1 MNIRLEKLNDLE
13 SSVIIE
19 LSKTDYQEKVDVQ
32 IKKIQKT
39 ASIRGFRPGK
49 APMGMIQKMYGKTV
63 LADEI
68 QQIASQKLNEFIEE
82 QKLETLGYP
91 LGSTRFDS
99 KLDIENSEDFVFAFD
114 LGVAPSF
121 ELELTT
127 KDKLELFK
135 IDVTDKE
142 IDEDIEYARKRHAKL
157 EDAAKSDS
165 ESIVYAEVNEL
176 GEDGQILDG
185 GVTAKSV
192 SFVPSMIENKELQK
206 QFIGIEKDFN
216 TNCDVRE
223 LFNNNES
230 VLTSALAITKEAIS
244 DLSNSFSVK
253 VTEIKSRIL
262 PELNDAYFNEV
273 FPGENAPKNEL
284 EYRERVKSNLE
295 AYYANEASLWLDHEI
310 GHLIMTKHDI
320 RLPDDFLKRWL
331 METKSEDYNAE
342 NIDEKY
348 AQEKDALK
356 RRLIIDK
363 LASQHDLKA
372 EQNEV
377 IEEARLYY
385 VGMYKQ
391 YGLDVNMIGQDFLNE
406 TIAKRLQE
414 REFVGQMSDRVI
426 YRKAYDKVR
435 EMITIKDKKSS
446 VEDYFKHVNKHK
458 EAHGE

>member
-13 SSVIIE
+13 ASVLIE
-19 LSKTDYQEKVDVQ
+19 MSKADYQEKVDAQ

-114 LGVAPSF
+114 LGIAPKF
-121 ELELTT
+121 ELNLTT
-127 KDKLELFK
+127 KDKLDLFQ
-135 IDVTDKE
+135 IEVTDKE

-157 EDAAKSDS
+157 DDATKSDA

-176 GEDGQILDG
+176 GDDGQPLEG
-185 GVTAKSV
+185 GVSAKSV
-192 SFVPSMIENKELQK
+192 SFVPSMIENKKLQK
-206 QFIGIEKDFN
+206 QFVGIEKGFS
-216 TNCDVRE
+216 TTCDVRE

-230 VLTSALAITKEAIS
+230 VLTSALAVAKEAIS
-244 DLSNSFSVK
+244 DLSSSFSVN
-253 VTEIKSRIL
+253 VTEIKTRTL
-262 PELNDAYFNEV
+262 PELNDEYFKEV
-273 FPGENAPKNEL
+273 FPTETPSSEA
-284 EYRERVKSNLE
+284 EYRERVKANLE
-295 AYYANEASLWLDHEI
+295 HYYKNEASLWLDHEI

-320 RLPDDFLKRWL
+320 QLPDDFLKRWL
-331 METKSEDYNAE
+331 METKTEDYNAE

-363 LASQHDLKA
+363 LAEQHDLKA
-372 EQNEV
+372 EQAEV

-391 YGLDVNMIGQDFLNE
+391 YGLDVSMIGQDFLNE

-426 YRKAYDKVR
+426 YRKSYDKVR
-435 EMITIKDKKSS
+435 EMISINDKKTS

-458 EAHGE
+458 DTHGE

>member
-1 MNIRLEKLNDLE
+1 M
-13 SSVIIE
+13 
-19 LSKTDYQEKVDVQ
+19 SKADYQEKVDAQ

-114 LGVAPSF
+114 LGIAPKF
-121 ELELTT
+121 ELNLTT
-127 KDKLELFK
+127 KDKLDLFQ
-135 IDVTDKE
+135 IEVTDKE

-157 EDAAKSDS
+157 DDATKSDA

-176 GEDGQILDG
+176 GDDGQPLEG
-185 GVTAKSV
+185 GVSAKSV
-192 SFVPSMIENKELQK
+192 SFVPSMIENKKLQK
-206 QFIGIEKDFN
+206 QFVGIEKGFS
-216 TNCDVRE
+216 TTCDVRE

-230 VLTSALAITKEAIS
+230 VLTSALAVAKEAIS
-244 DLSNSFSVK
+244 DLSSSFSVN
-253 VTEIKSRIL
+253 VTEIKTRTL
-262 PELNDAYFNEV
+262 PELNDEYFKEV
-273 FPGENAPKNEL
+273 FPTETPSSEA
-284 EYRERVKSNLE
+284 EYRERVKANLE
-295 AYYANEASLWLDHEI
+295 HYYKNEASLWLDHEI

-320 RLPDDFLKRWL
+320 QLPDDFLKRWL
-331 METKSEDYNAE
+331 METKTEDYNAE

-363 LASQHDLKA
+363 LAEQHDLKA
-372 EQNEV
+372 EQAEV

-391 YGLDVNMIGQDFLNE
+391 YGLDVSMIGQDFLNE

-426 YRKAYDKVR
+426 YRKSYDKAR
-435 EMITIKDKKSS
+435 EMISINDKKTS

-458 EAHGE
+458 DTHGE

>member
-1 MNIRLEKLNDLE
+1 VNIRLEKLNDLE
-13 SSVIIE
+13 ASVLIE
-19 LSKTDYQEKVDVQ
+19 MSKADYQEKVDAQ

-114 LGVAPSF
+114 LGIAPKF
-121 ELELTT
+121 ELNLTT
-127 KDKLELFK
+127 KDKLDLFQ
-135 IDVTDKE
+135 IEVTDKE

-157 EDAAKSDS
+157 DDATKSDA

-176 GEDGQILDG
+176 GDDGQPLEG
-185 GVTAKSV
+185 GVSAKSV
-192 SFVPSMIENKELQK
+192 SFVPSMIENKKLQK
-206 QFIGIEKDFN
+206 QFVGIEKGFS
-216 TNCDVRE
+216 TTCDVRE

-230 VLTSALAITKEAIS
+230 VLTSALAVAKEAIS
-244 DLSNSFSVK
+244 DLSSSFSVN
-253 VTEIKSRIL
+253 VTEIKTRTL
-262 PELNDAYFNEV
+262 PELNDEYFKEV
-273 FPGENAPKNEL
+273 FPTETPSSEA
-284 EYRERVKSNLE
+284 EYRERVKANLE
-295 AYYANEASLWLDHEI
+295 HYYKNEASLWLDHEI

-320 RLPDDFLKRWL
+320 QLPDDFLKRWL
-331 METKSEDYNAE
+331 METKTEDYNAE

-363 LASQHDLKA
+363 LAEQHDLKA
-372 EQNEV
+372 EQAEV

-391 YGLDVNMIGQDFLNE
+391 YGLDVSMIGQDFLNE

-426 YRKAYDKVR
+426 YRKSYDKAR
-435 EMITIKDKKSS
+435 EMISINDKKTS

-458 EAHGE
+458 DTHGE

>member
-13 SSVIIE
+13 ASVLIE
-19 LSKTDYQEKVDVQ
+19 MSKADYQEKVDAQ

-99 KLDIENSEDFVFAFD
+99 RLDIENSEDFVFAFD
-114 LGVAPSF
+114 LGIAPKF
-121 ELELTT
+121 ELNLTT
-127 KDKLELFK
+127 KDKLDLFQ
-135 IDVTDKE
+135 IEVTDKE

-157 EDAAKSDS
+157 DDATKSDA

-176 GEDGQILDG
+176 GDDGQPLEG
-185 GVTAKSV
+185 GVSAKSV
-192 SFVPSMIENKELQK
+192 SFVPSMIENKKLQK
-206 QFIGIEKDFN
+206 QFVGIEKGFS
-216 TNCDVRE
+216 TTCDVRE

-230 VLTSALAITKEAIS
+230 VLTSALAVAKEAIS
-244 DLSNSFSVK
+244 DLSSSFSVN
-253 VTEIKSRIL
+253 VTEIKTRTL
-262 PELNDAYFNEV
+262 PELNDEYFKEV
-273 FPGENAPKNEL
+273 FPTETPSSEA
-284 EYRERVKSNLE
+284 EYRERVKANLE
-295 AYYANEASLWLDHEI
+295 HYYKNEASLWLDHEI

-320 RLPDDFLKRWL
+320 QLPDDFLKRWL
-331 METKSEDYNAE
+331 METKTEDYNAE

-363 LASQHDLKA
+363 LAEQHDLKA
-372 EQNEV
+372 EQAEV

-391 YGLDVNMIGQDFLNE
+391 YGLDVSMIGQDFLNE

-426 YRKAYDKVR
+426 YRKSYDKVR
-435 EMITIKDKKSS
+435 EMISINDKKTS

-458 EAHGE
+458 DTHGE

>member
-1 MNIRLEKLNDLE
+1 VNIRLEKLNDLE
-13 SSVIIE
+13 ASVLIE
-19 LSKTDYQEKVDVQ
+19 MSKADYQEKVDAQ

-39 ASIRGFRPGK
+39 AAIRGFRSGK

-114 LGVAPSF
+114 LGIAPKF
-121 ELELTT
+121 ELDLTT
-127 KDKLELFK
+127 KDKLDLFQ
-135 IDVTDKE
+135 IEVTNKE

-157 EDAAKSDS
+157 DDATKSDA

-176 GEDGQILDG
+176 GEDGQPLEG
-185 GVTAKSV
+185 GVSAKSV
-192 SFVPSMIENKELQK
+192 SFVPSMIENKKLQK
-206 QFIGIEKDFN
+206 QFVGIEKGFS
-216 TNCDVRE
+216 TTCDVRE

-230 VLTSALAITKEAIS
+230 VLTSALAVTKEAIS
-244 DLSNSFSVK
+244 DLSASFSVN
-253 VTEIKSRIL
+253 VTEIKSRTL
-262 PELNDAYFNEV
+262 PELNEDYFREV
-273 FPGENAPKNEL
+273 FPTETPSSEA
-284 EYRERVKSNLE
+284 EYRERVKANLE
-295 AYYANEASLWLDHEI
+295 HYYKNEASLWLDHEI

-320 RLPDDFLKRWL
+320 QLPDDFLKRWL
-331 METKSEDYNAE
+331 METKTEDYNAE

-363 LASQHDLKA
+363 LAEQHDLKA
-372 EQNEV
+372 EQAEV

-391 YGLDVNMIGQDFLNE
+391 YGLDVSMIGQDFLNE

-426 YRKAYDKVR
+426 YRKSYDKVR
-435 EMITIKDKKSS
+435 EMISINDKKTS
-446 VEDYFKHVNKHK
+446 VEDYFNHVNKHK
-458 EAHGE
+458 DTHGE

>member
-13 SSVIIE
+13 ASVLIE
-19 LSKTDYQEKVDVQ
+19 MSKADYQEKVDAQ

-82 QKLETLGYP
+82 QKIETLGYP

-114 LGVAPSF
+114 LGMAPKF
-121 ELELTT
+121 ELDLTT
-127 KDKLELFK
+127 KDKLELFQ
-135 IDVTDKE
+135 IEVTDKE
-142 IDEDIEYARKRHAKL
+142 INEDIEYARKRHAKL
-157 EDAAKSDS
+157 DDATVSDA

-176 GEDGQILDG
+176 GDDGQPLDG
-185 GVTAKSV
+185 GVAAKSV
-192 SFVPSMIENKELQK
+192 SFVPSMIENKKLQK
-206 QFIGIEKDFN
+206 QFIGIEKGF
-216 TNCDVRE
+216 TTTCDVRE

-230 VLTSALAITKEAIS
+230 VLTSALAVAKEAIA
-244 DLSNSFSVK
+244 DLSGSFSVN

-262 PELNDAYFNEV
+262 PELNEDYFKEV
-273 FPGENAPKNEL
+273 FPTETPTNES

-295 AYYANEASLWLDHEI
+295 QYYKNEASLWLDHEI
-310 GHLIMTKHDI
+310 GHLIMSKHDI
-320 RLPDDFLKRWL
+320 PLPDDFLKRWL
-331 METKSEDYNAE
+331 METKTADYNAE

-363 LASQHDLKA
+363 LAEQHDLKA

-391 YGLDVNMIGQDFLNE
+391 YGLDVSMIGQDFLNE

-435 EMITIKDKKSS
+435 EMISIKDKKTS

-458 EAHGE
+458 DAHGE

>member
-13 SSVIIE
+13 ASVLIE
-19 LSKTDYQEKVDVQ
+19 MSKADYQEKVDAQ

-114 LGVAPSF
+114 LGIAPKF
-121 ELELTT
+121 ELNLTT
-127 KDKLELFK
+127 KDKLDLFQ
-135 IDVTDKE
+135 IEVTDKE

-157 EDAAKSDS
+157 DDATKSDA

-176 GEDGQILDG
+176 GDDGQPLEG
-185 GVTAKSV
+185 GVSAKSV
-192 SFVPSMIENKELQK
+192 SFVPSMIENKKLQK
-206 QFIGIEKDFN
+206 QFVGIEKGFS
-216 TNCDVRE
+216 TTCDVRE

-230 VLTSALAITKEAIS
+230 VLTSALAVAKEAIS
-244 DLSNSFSVK
+244 DLSSSFSVN
-253 VTEIKSRIL
+253 VTEIKTRTL
-262 PELNDAYFNEV
+262 PELNDEYFKEV
-273 FPGENAPKNEL
+273 FPTETPSSEA
-284 EYRERVKSNLE
+284 EYRERVKANLE
-295 AYYANEASLWLDHEI
+295 HYYKNEASLWLDHEI

-320 RLPDDFLKRWL
+320 QLPDDFLKRWL
-331 METKSEDYNAE
+331 METKTEDYNAE

-363 LASQHDLKA
+363 LAEQHDLKA
-372 EQNEV
+372 EQAEV

-391 YGLDVNMIGQDFLNE
+391 YGLDVSMIGQDFLNE

-426 YRKAYDKVR
+426 YRKSYDKVR
-435 EMITIKDKKSS
+435 EMISINDKKTT

-458 EAHGE
+458 DTHGE

>member
-1 MNIRLEKLNDLE
+1 VNIRLEKLNDLE
-13 SSVIIE
+13 ASVLIE
-19 LSKTDYQEKVDVQ
+19 MSKADYQEKVDAQ

-114 LGVAPSF
+114 LGIAPKF
-121 ELELTT
+121 ELNLTT
-127 KDKLELFK
+127 KDKLDLFQ
-135 IDVTDKE
+135 IEVTDKE

-157 EDAAKSDS
+157 DDATKSDA

-176 GEDGQILDG
+176 GDDGQPLEG
-185 GVTAKSV
+185 GVSAKSV
-192 SFVPSMIENKELQK
+192 SFVPSMIENKKLQK
-206 QFIGIEKDFN
+206 QFVGIEKGFS
-216 TNCDVRE
+216 TTCDVRE

-230 VLTSALAITKEAIS
+230 VLTSALAVAKEAIS
-244 DLSNSFSVK
+244 DLSSSFSVN
-253 VTEIKSRIL
+253 VTEIKTRTL
-262 PELNDAYFNEV
+262 PELNDEYFKEV
-273 FPGENAPKNEL
+273 FPTETPSNEA
-284 EYRERVKSNLE
+284 EYRERVKANLE
-295 AYYANEASLWLDHEI
+295 HYYKNEASLWLDHEI

-320 RLPDDFLKRWL
+320 QLPDDFLKRWL
-331 METKSEDYNAE
+331 METKTEDYNAE

-363 LASQHDLKA
+363 LAEQHDLKA
-372 EQNEV
+372 EQAEV

-391 YGLDVNMIGQDFLNE
+391 YGLDVSMIGQDFLNE

-426 YRKAYDKVR
+426 YRKSYDKVR
-435 EMITIKDKKSS
+435 EMISINDKKTS

-458 EAHGE
+458 DTHGE

>member
-13 SSVIIE
+13 ASVLIE
-19 LSKTDYQEKVDVQ
+19 MSKADYQEKVDAQ

-114 LGVAPSF
+114 LGIAPKF
-121 ELELTT
+121 ELNLTT
-127 KDKLELFK
+127 KDKLDLFQ
-135 IDVTDKE
+135 IEVTDKE

-157 EDAAKSDS
+157 DDATKSDA

-176 GEDGQILDG
+176 GDDGQPLEG
-185 GVTAKSV
+185 GVSAKSV
-192 SFVPSMIENKELQK
+192 SFVPSMIENKKLQK
-206 QFIGIEKDFN
+206 QFVGIEKGFS
-216 TNCDVRE
+216 TTCDVRE

-230 VLTSALAITKEAIS
+230 VLTSALAVAKEAIS
-244 DLSNSFSVK
+244 DLSSSFSVN
-253 VTEIKSRIL
+253 VTEIKTRTL
-262 PELNDAYFNEV
+262 PELNDEYFKEV
-273 FPGENAPKNEL
+273 FPTETPSNEA
-284 EYRERVKSNLE
+284 EYRERVKANLE
-295 AYYANEASLWLDHEI
+295 HYYKNEASLWLDHEI

-320 RLPDDFLKRWL
+320 QLPDDFLKRWL
-331 METKSEDYNAE
+331 METKTEDYNAE

-363 LASQHDLKA
+363 LAEQHDLKA
-372 EQNEV
+372 EQAEV

-391 YGLDVNMIGQDFLNE
+391 YGLDVSMIGQDFLNE

-426 YRKAYDKVR
+426 YRKSYDKVR
-435 EMITIKDKKSS
+435 EMISINDKKTS

-458 EAHGE
+458 DTHGE